1 MLHVEFDAS
10 LLPVADSTA
19 AWKSARADLALSIEQ
34 LAASSASSSSVLPP
48 ACQLLVLVDDNM
60 FYASMRRQY
69 LQMARAHAA
78 AFVILDCSA
87 ATVDACLLRNSLRTD
102 AARRVPDDV
111 VRRMAE
117 RLEPPIAS
125 ELPFVVRVA
134 PDFHFDAPTSEQV
147 DAVFDAI
154 RVCAATSRPLS
165 LQEEAD
171 QRAAAERQSDADRE
185 LVRENRR
192 HRRELR
198 ARALIGELIRATPA
212 AQRAHAAHS
221 LNERKRV
228 LMSTDDDDDDDDDEK
243 WLVVARAALTD
254 SAPAR
259 EI

>member
-1 MLHVEFDAS
+1 
-10 LLPVADSTA
+10 
-19 AWKSARADLALSIEQ
+19 
-34 LAASSASSSSVLPP
+34 
-48 ACQLLVLVDDNM
+48 
-60 FYASMRRQY
+60 
-69 LQMARAHAA
+69 
-78 AFVILDCSA
+78 
-87 ATVDACLLRNSLRTD
+87 
-102 AARRVPDDV
+102 

-117 RLEPPIAS
+117 RLEPPTAS

-171 QRAAAERQSDADRE
+171 QRAAAERQSNADRE

-228 LMSTDDDDDDDDDEK
+228 LMSNDDDDDDDEK